1 MKNIITKIAAFLNRV
16 YVELENLG
24 AAASQAKKS

>member
-1 MKNIITKIAAFLNRV
+1 MKTIILKTIAFLNRV
-16 YVELENLG
+16 YVVLENLG